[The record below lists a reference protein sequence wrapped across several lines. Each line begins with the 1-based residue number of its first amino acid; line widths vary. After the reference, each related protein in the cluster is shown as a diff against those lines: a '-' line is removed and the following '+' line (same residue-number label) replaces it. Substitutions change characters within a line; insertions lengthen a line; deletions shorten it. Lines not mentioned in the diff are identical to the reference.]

1 MTNTKLQALECR
13 TARGVIPVNGKCKLE
28 EKMKKSF
35 IVLAVLC
42 LAQSTVLGN
51 LLINGDAEGQGLIA
65 WTLSGQDLIFTPAS
79 QKQHTGWIY
88 PAQGDYFISF
98 GRIQGSY
105 AMMTQTG
112 LIPDNAETLT
122 LGGWFQGEYSDY
134 GIASLTVYD
143 HTDVELVSVNT
154 ANMTTPILTWQTF
167 QIEVPLPQNSYS
179 WEVTLEGF
187 LDYGSVV
194 NAFYDDVYLI
204 PEPATLFLL
213 AAGALA
219 VRRRYQ

>member
-1 MTNTKLQALECR
+1 
-13 TARGVIPVNGKCKLE
+13 
-28 EKMKKSF
+28 MKRSLILF
-35 IVLAVLC
+35 AILC
-42 LAQSTVLGN
+42 LAQSSVLGN
-51 LLINGDAEGQGLIA
+51 LLINGDAESQDLTG
-65 WTLSGQDLIFTPAS
+65 WTLSGQDIIFTPAS
-79 QKQHTGWIY
+79 QKQKTGWIY

-98 GRIQGSY
+98 GRIQASY
-105 AMMTQTG
+105 GMMSQTG
-112 LIPDNAETLT
+112 LIPDNAQTLT

-143 HTDVELVSVNT
+143 QADAELVSVNT
-154 ANMTTPILTWQTF
+154 GNMTTPILTWQTF
-167 QIEVPLPQNSYS
+167 QIEAALPEYSYS

-204 PEPATLFLL
+204 PEPATLLLL

>member
-1 MTNTKLQALECR
+1 
-13 TARGVIPVNGKCKLE
+13 
-28 EKMKKSF
+28 MKKSF

-51 LLINGDAEGQGLIA
+51 LLINGDAEGQDLTG
-65 WTLSGQDLIFTPAS
+65 WTLSGQNSIFTPAS
-79 QKQHTGWIY
+79 QKQKTGWIY

-134 GIASLTVYD
+134 GIASLTIYD
-143 HTDVELVSVNT
+143 QDDAELVSVNT
-154 ANMTTPILTWQTF
+154 GSMTTPNLTWQTF

-194 NAFYDDVYLI
+194 NAFYDDVYLT
-204 PEPATLFLL
+204 PEPATLLL
-213 AAGALA
+213 LGLGGLML
-219 VRRRYQ
+219 RRKRYKR